1 MVLMPYRPAYR
12 YRTTRQMV
20 EQNRPIQVS
29 LSEATECA
37 LKNTLRA
44 AIVKQRWAAQSILSF
59 DLKAGTDAGLKT
71 LYFSSINFLFKQD
84 TKDRR
89 EGEEEP
95 TIFSHK

>member
-1 MVLMPYRPAYR
+1 M
-12 YRTTRQMV
+12 RT
-20 EQNRPIQVS
+20 EN
-29 LSEATECA
+29 A
-37 LKNTLRA
+37 LRA
-44 AIVKQRWAAQSILSF
+44 AIVKQRWAVQSILSF

-71 LYFSSINFLFKQD
+71 LHFSSINFLFKQN